1 MQQSTFSSKTNVC
14 EGQTIRIIAEE
25 PEIPGI
31 ISKRITY
38 DMVIQPL
45 FLLFFRFHRNFR
57 VFLLFFPGVFSQG
70 QAPDTSTANN
80 YFPNVLLDF
89 AAAFAIIVLVDSN
102 REVVG
107 ATGHISTLPVPR

>member
-1 MQQSTFSSKTNVC
+1 MIWLYNHFFFYSSDF
-14 EGQTIRIIAEE
+14 I
-25 PEIPGI
+25 EI
-31 ISKRITY
+31 
-38 DMVIQPL
+38 L
-45 FLLFFRFHRNFR
+45 E
-57 VFLLFFPGVFSQG
+57 FFPGVFSQG

>member
-1 MQQSTFSSKTNVC
+1 MTWLYNHFFFYSSDF
-14 EGQTIRIIAEE
+14 I
-25 PEIPGI
+25 EILE
-31 ISKRITY
+31 
-38 DMVIQPL
+38 L
-45 FLLFFRFHRNFR
+45 FI
-57 VFLLFFPGVFSQG
+57 VFSRG
-70 QAPDTSTANN
+70 QAPDASTANN